1 VPKPSPADGEPI
13 PADSP
18 ADGEPT
24 PPSPSSRERPAS
36 SKGSSAAADAFF
48 ADPGPP
54 FDPDVAADP
63 DEELGEPPPDVEL
76 VLWTPERIRRVLE
89 LQGQATHHFVGVAER
104 DWLWL
109 PHELDMVCGPLA
121 DHCNRVPALAAL
133 AHLSD
138 DAAIAAG
145 FVSYAAR
152 SWLERTRELQ
162 ARAGD
167 SKPQPVTG
175 RSPEPADTPPAEEVP
190 WVPPTT

>member
-1 VPKPSPADGEPI
+1 VAKRPADGEPI

-18 ADGEPT
+18 ADREPT
-24 PPSPSSRERPAS
+24 ESPSPSPESAAS

-48 ADPGPP
+48 ADPGQP
-54 FDPDVAADP
+54 FDPEVA
-63 DEELGEPPPDVEL
+63 PDVEL

-89 LQGQATHHFVGVAER
+89 LQGRVTHHFAGVAEQ
-104 DWLWL
+104 DWVWL

-162 ARAGD
+162 QRAAERQ
-167 SKPQPVTG
+167 SQPVTG
-175 RSPEPADTPPAEEVP
+175 RAPAPADTPPAAEDVP
-190 WVPPTT
+190 WIPTT

>member
-1 VPKPSPADGEPI
+1 VAKRPADGEPI

-18 ADGEPT
+18 ADREPT
-24 PPSPSSRERPAS
+24 ESPSPSPESAAS

-48 ADPGPP
+48 ADPGQP
-54 FDPDVAADP
+54 FDPEVAAEA

-89 LQGQATHHFVGVAER
+89 LQGRVTHHFAGVAEQ
-104 DWLWL
+104 DWVWL

-162 ARAGD
+162 QRAAERQ
-167 SKPQPVTG
+167 SQPVTG
-175 RSPEPADTPPAEEVP
+175 RAPAPADTPPAAEDVP
-190 WVPPTT
+190 WIPTT